1 MPTDIQLRR
10 AQPGDLSALLA
21 LENATFDSDRINA
34 RQWRHHLRSPSAIIL
49 LMEAGPQLLGSV
61 LLLFRQGLDSARIYS
76 LATAAAA
83 RGRGIGSALLDAVE
97 IEAAARGCRRLRLEV
112 RRDNAAARRLYVGH
126 GYQPIGER
134 AGYYADGSDAVRY
147 EKRLHPAG

>member
-10 AQPGDLSALLA
+10 AQPGDLAALLA
-21 LENATFDSDRINA
+21 LENATFDSDRLSA
-34 RQWRHHLRSPSAIIL
+34 RQWRHHLDSASGTVL
-49 LMEAGPQLLGSV
+49 LVEDGPWLLGSV

-83 RGRGIGSALLDAVE
+83 RGRGIGSALLDAAE

-112 RRDNAAARRLYVGH
+112 RRDNAPAQRLYSGH

-134 AGYYADGSDAVRY
+134 IDYYADGTDAVRY